1 MLRKWY
7 VVIAVSAGLVGLLG
21 ATAAA
26 SAATVSVGGAVA
38 TPQTYTTA
46 ELAAL
51 PQTSFSATEV
61 GVFGRVRA
69 QGVSLETLVDD
80 SAPELP
86 NLPKNALLTAI
97 ITVQGQGGYQRTF
110 ALGELD
116 SSFGDHPA
124 YLALKVGG
132 VALPEPE
139 LLVPG
144 DTLPLRAVPGV
155 SEIGV
160 AIEDPA
166 VVTPPETGA
175 LVVEDGGASVVLS
188 PATLAALPEETLSV
202 SFEGPGGIQN
212 HTETGPTLDDVL
224 LAAHIVPTY
233 NTWVAG
239 VGSDDYV
246 ATVTP
251 AEAWVGGRPL
261 LISLTE
267 DGKTWLSQGEGPRL
281 VTDGD
286 IKGGRYDDG
295 MDDLVVGYTLAGNA
309 LLAP

>member
-1 MLRKWY
+1 LLRKWY

-21 ATAAA
+21 ATAVA

-61 GVFGRVRA
+61 GVFGRVQA

-80 SAPELP
+80 SAPKLP
-86 NLPKNALLTAI
+86 SVKNGLLTAI
-97 ITVQGQGGYQRTF
+97 IIVQGQGGYQRTF

-124 YLALKVGG
+124 YVALKVGG
-132 VALPEPE
+132 FALPEPE

-155 SEIGV
+155 TKISV

-166 VVTPPETGA
+166 VVAPPVTGA
-175 LVVEDGGASVVLS
+175 LVVEDGGTSVVLS
-188 PATLAALPEETLSV
+188 PATLAALPKETLSV
-202 SFEGPGGIQN
+202 SFEGPGGTQT

-224 LAAHIVPTY
+224 QAAHIVPTY

-267 DGKTWLSQGEGPRL
+267 DGVTFLSQGEGPRL

-286 IKGGRYDDG
+286 IKGGRYDSG
-295 MDDLVVGYTLAGNA
+295 MDDLVVGDTLAGNP
-309 LLAP
+309 LLVP